1 MPLVTLDDVS
11 IAHGD
16 KPLLDHVSW
25 QLDTN
30 QRVCLMGRNG
40 TGKSTM
46 LKLLT
51 QQLLPD
57 SGTVRWDE
65 GITYGYLPQDPPEPT
80 DELVRDVVAAGK
92 GEAGQ
97 LLQEFQQL
105 SQDPDADLDRLTVVQ
120 ARIDDLDAWQL
131 EQQVNQQLKR
141 FGLEGE
147 QTLKSLS
154 GGWRRRAWL
163 ARALISNPSVLILD
177 EPTNH
182 LDIGAIEWLEE
193 FLLSFQGAIIFITH
207 DRQFAN
213 KVASHFAEL
222 DRGKLYPYKSDLAG
236 FLAYREKCLEDE
248 AKANAEFD
256 KKLAQEETWIRQGIK
271 ARRTRNEGRVRA
283 LKSLRNERR
292 ERREQLGGANFDIG
306 QADKS
311 GKLVFEFK
319 DLTLYTPEKALVN
332 GFTGQVIRGDR
343 IGLVGVNGCGKTTLL
358 KALLGER
365 ALDGGSLRTGTKLEV
380 AYFDQTR
387 AQIDSNKSVIDNLE
401 HGSDFIGEGK
411 RHILSYL
418 QDFLFTPERAR
429 SPAGVLSGGERN
441 RLLLAK
447 MFLQPANLLILDE
460 PTNDLDVE
468 TLELLEEQLSNFAGT
483 VMLVSHDRA
492 FLDSLATQCWVFEGD
507 GVLREYAGGFADAKR
522 QGARLP
528 SQDVMQEKSVDKG
541 ANKTVLAKPVAKAKN
556 KLSYKL
562 QRELD
567 NLPGEIADLEA
578 RVDASHAHLSSAEFL
593 ALAHGEQMPIF
604 DAHQALEAQLEAKIE
619 RWMELEALQEE

>member
-16 KPLLDHVSW
+16 KPLLDQVSW

-51 QQLLPD
+51 QQFLPD

-92 GEAGQ
+92 GEAAQ
-97 LLQEFQQL
+97 LLREFQAL
-105 SQDPDADLDRLTVVQ
+105 SMDANADLDRLTVLQ
-120 ARIDDLDAWQL
+120 TKIDDLNAWQL

-141 FGLEGE
+141 FGLDGD
-147 QTLKSLS
+147 QQLKSLS

-163 ARALISNPSVLILD
+163 ARALISEPSVLILD

-182 LDIGAIEWLEE
+182 LDIAAIEWLEE
-193 FLLSFQGAIIFITH
+193 FLLSFQGSLIFITH
-207 DRQFAN
+207 DRHFAN
-213 KVASHFAEL
+213 RVASHFAEL
-222 DRGKLYPYKSDLAG
+222 DRGKLYPYKSNLEE

-283 LKSLRNERR
+283 LKSLRNERS
-292 ERREQLGGANFDIG
+292 ERRDKMGKASFDIG

-319 DLTLYTPEKALVN
+319 DLTLHTPEKPLVN
-332 GFTGQVIRGDR
+332 GFTGQVMRGDR
-343 IGLVGVNGCGKTTLL
+343 IGLVGINGCGKTTLL
-358 KALLGER
+358 KALLGDRE
-365 ALDGGSLRTGTKLEV
+365 LNGGKLRVGTKLEV

-401 HGSDFIGEGK
+401 HGSDFIGDGR

-492 FLDSLATQCWVFEGD
+492 FLDALATQCWVFEGD

-522 QGARLP
+522 QGAKLP
-528 SQDVMQEKSVDKG
+528 NEDVVQDKPEAKVEKAPPPSKS
-541 ANKTVLAKPVAKAKN
+541 KPKA
-556 KLSYKL
+556 KLSYKI

-567 NLPGEIADLEA
+567 NLPGEIAELEA
-578 RVDASHAHLSSAEFL
+578 KIEAEQEYLGSTAFL
-593 ALAHGEQMPIF
+593 ALPHSEQMPKF
-604 DAHQALEAQLEAKIE
+604 DAHSALEAELEGKIE